1 MWPFF
6 YWFSFRLTINITFS
20 FINNHLPHQQF
31 VKNFVKKFVFLALL
45 FFQFLRKTLSMK
57 SFWENDCFIKMS
69 NGFYGKIVLNVNPWV
84 FSFITLWKIFS
95 SNFMVV
101 FFFFLGEKAVFINVK
116 ISGFE
121 KENVSMQNLFWRH
134 IIWIN

>member
-1 MWPFF
+1 MWPFS

-57 SFWENDCFIKMS
+57 SFWENDFFIKMS

>member
-1 MWPFF
+1 MIWPFS
-6 YWFSFRLTINITFS
+6 YWFSFRPTINITFS
-20 FINNHLPHQQF
+20 FINNHSPHQQF
-31 VKNFVKKFVFLALL
+31 VKLFVKKFVFLELL

-57 SFWENDCFIKMS
+57 SFWENEFFIKMS

-84 FSFITLWKIFS
+84 FSFITFWKIFS
-95 SNFMVV
+95 SNFMGFFEKGV
-101 FFFFLGEKAVFINVK
+101 FVNVK
-116 ISGFE
+116 ISWFE